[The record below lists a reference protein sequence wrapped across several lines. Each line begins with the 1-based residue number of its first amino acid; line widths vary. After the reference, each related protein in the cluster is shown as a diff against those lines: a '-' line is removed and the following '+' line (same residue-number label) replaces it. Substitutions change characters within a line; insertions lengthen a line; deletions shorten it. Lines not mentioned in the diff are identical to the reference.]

1 MWVYLK
7 RESFNFSIGLK
18 IDILISAFFL
28 LIKLVSFNSKKDW
41 YFN

>member
-18 IDILISAFFL
+18 IDILISAVFFL
-28 LIKLVSFNSKKDW
+28 LIKLVSFNSER
-41 YFN
+41 FIL